1 MSASYAAPVTAHRP
15 LYARHPTNISRSTI
29 NVPSPDQ
36 IPASPQPYASDNQ
49 TSGKK
54 PTNALATV
62 AVRMNAASPAPSSTP
77 STAKTIPAKGNW
89 TTMNH
94 HGTPIA
100 ASTDRSSV
108 NSPGSTEEP
117 SPNAAAKIPAAN
129 SENAVTRHATALAC
143 PASPAPNAAPPQ
155 GQNPET
161 PTPTAAVQP
170 PPVLKEGD
178 DCPDSTLAVKGLT
191 NAPQYYVG
199 DQPKFTMVVT
209 NIGLVSCKRDV
220 GAAVL
225 AAYVYSLDN
234 KRLWSNLDCAPS
246 NETLVKTFSP
256 GEQVTTAVTWT
267 GMGSAPRCPLPRPAI
282 GPGTYNLVVQLGN
295 LRSLP
300 VPFILNQPPPPPGP
314 VPAPGPAQAPPPES
328 PAQGG

>member
-1 MSASYAAPVTAHRP
+1 MTWPYGVIVLDLEPRGPLPTEIYWRRRGLALGIAVVVVGIAVAIVIAFVDSSAGAKPVSA
-15 LYARHPTNISRSTI
+15 
-29 NVPSPDQ
+29 DK
-36 IPASPQPYASDNQ
+36 PASAQSHP
-49 TSGKK
+49 G
-54 PTNALATV
+54 
-62 AVRMNAASPAPSSTP
+62 SPAPQAP
-77 STAKTIPAKGNW
+77 QPAGQ
-89 TTMNH
+89 
-94 HGTPIA
+94 
-100 ASTDRSSV
+100 
-108 NSPGSTEEP
+108 TEG
-117 SPNAAAKIPAAN
+117 NAA
-129 SENAVTRHATALAC
+129 
-143 PASPAPNAAPPQ
+143 AAPPQ

-256 GEQVTTAVTWT
+256 V
-267 GMGSAPRCPLPRPAI
+267 SR
-282 GPGTYNLVVQLGN
+282 
-295 LRSLP
+295 
-300 VPFILNQPPPPPGP
+300 
-314 VPAPGPAQAPPPES
+314 
-328 PAQGG
+328 